1 MKLQIENSISRIADE
16 ARGRFFNILKG
27 ARKQTENAAGAVTRG
42 KQPVKTVSKLG
53 LKLTAVSHRTADKV
67 LKQQT
72 RMVEN
77 QIDAI
82 ASRLHAAATANDLRD
97 LVGTQLRLFPVNASR
112 FVSDARAT
120 LSIVASAGQE
130 AGKLVKSTVAEL
142 RAPAKIKKAVKKVA
156 KKATKTASKKKTPV
170 KKAAVKKDAVKK
182 DVVKKDVVKKDVA
195 AKAPVVTEEQQA
207 A

>member
-16 ARGRFFNILKG
+16 ARGRFFSILKG
-27 ARKQTENAAGAVTRG
+27 ARKQTENAAGTVSKG

-82 ASRLHAAATANDLRD
+82 ASRLHAAATASDLRD
-97 LVGTQLRLFPVNASR
+97 LVGTQLRLIPVNASR

-120 LSIVASAGQE
+120 LGIVASAGQE

-142 RAPAKIKKAVKKVA
+142 RTPAKPKKATKKVA
-156 KKATKTASKKKTPV
+156 KKATRTASKKKAPA
-170 KKAAVKKDAVKK
+170 KKAA
-182 DVVKKDVVKKDVA
+182 VKKDVA

>member
-1 MKLQIENSISRIADE
+1 MKLQIENSISRIADV
-16 ARGRFFNILKG
+16 ARGRFFSILKG
-27 ARKQTENAAGAVTRG
+27 ARKQTENAAGVVSKG
-42 KQPVKTVSKLG
+42 KQPVKTVSRLG
-53 LKLTAVSHRTADKV
+53 LKLTAVSHKTADKV

-77 QIDAI
+77 QIDAV

-97 LVGTQLRLFPVNASR
+97 LVSTQLRLIPENASR
-112 FVSDARAT
+112 LVNDARTT
-120 LSIVASAGQE
+120 LGIVASAGQQ

-142 RAPAKIKKAVKKVA
+142 RSPAKPRKAGKKVA
-156 KKATKTASKKKTPV
+156 KKATNTASKRNAPT
-170 KKAAVKKDAVKK
+170 KKAA
-182 DVVKKDVVKKDVA
+182 VKKDVA

>member
-1 MKLQIENSISRIADE
+1 MKLQIENSISRIADD

-27 ARKQTENAAGAVTRG
+27 ARRQTENAAGAVTKG
-42 KQPVKTVSKLG
+42 KLPVKTVSKLG

-97 LVGTQLRLFPVNASR
+97 LVGTQLRLIPVNASR

-120 LSIVASAGQE
+120 LGIVASAGQE

-142 RAPAKIKKAVKKVA
+142 RAPVKPKKAVKKVT
-156 KKATKTASKKKTPV
+156 KKATKNASKKKAPV
-170 KKAAVKKDAVKK
+170 KKSAA
-182 DVVKKDVVKKDVA
+182 KKDVA
-195 AKAPVVTEEQQA
+195 DKKAPVVREEQQA

>member
-1 MKLQIENSISRIADE
+1 MKLQIENSISRIADV
-16 ARGRFFNILKG
+16 ARGRFFSILKG
-27 ARKQTENAAGAVTRG
+27 ARKQTENAAGVVSKG
-42 KQPVKTVSKLG
+42 KQPVKTVSRLG
-53 LKLTAVSHRTADKV
+53 LKLTAVSHKTADKV

-77 QIDAI
+77 QIDAV

-97 LVGTQLRLFPVNASR
+97 LVSTQLRLIPENASR
-112 FVSDARAT
+112 LVNDARTT
-120 LSIVASAGQE
+120 LGIVASAGQQ

-142 RAPAKIKKAVKKVA
+142 RSPAKPRKAVKKVA
-156 KKATKTASKKKTPV
+156 TKATKTASKKKAPA
-170 KKAAVKKDAVKK
+170 KKAA
-182 DVVKKDVVKKDVA
+182 VKKDVA